1 METRANH
8 LWVGIVTLALL
19 AGLALAIVWIARL
32 GQSNLNEYDIFF
44 KQSVSGLAKGS
55 QVDYAGVPVGQ
66 VADIEL
72 WQKDPQFKRVRIKV
86 EGDVPILVG
95 TTATIQGSFTGVSTI
110 MLDGAR
116 RGAPALTCGEGE
128 GTTACPEGVPVI
140 PTKPGGLGE
149 LLSNAPLLLER
160 LATLTERLT
169 MLLSDRNQGEIS
181 GILANTNEMTA
192 ALAQTAP
199 QTERTLAELQVTL
212 REASQALDSFEQVTQ
227 STDRLLNQEGGALAA
242 ELRRTL
248 SEASGAANA
257 LEGTLQAARPAAE
270 RLNTQTLPAAEAT
283 IESAQ
288 AAIRDVQATSRALRQ
303 LTEKIEA
310 QGAGGL
316 IGGQKLPDYE
326 P

>member
-44 KQSVSGLAKGS
+44 KQSVSGLSKGS

-116 RGAPALTCGEGE
+116 RGAPPLTCGEGE

-257 LEGTLQAARPAAE
+257 LEGTLSAARPAAE
-270 RLNTQTLPAAEAT
+270 RLNSQTLPAAEAT